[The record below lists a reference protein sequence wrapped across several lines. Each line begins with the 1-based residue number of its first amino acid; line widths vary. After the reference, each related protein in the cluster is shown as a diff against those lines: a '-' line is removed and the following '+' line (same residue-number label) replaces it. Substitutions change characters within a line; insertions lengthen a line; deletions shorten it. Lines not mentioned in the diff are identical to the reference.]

1 MNGRILKLEVPE
13 HQAVQELL
21 TWHASGKLAPDE
33 AERVARH
40 VRSCAQCRQDLQWE
54 RELLDEARREPQYD
68 VVAGE
73 ADTFGVD
80 AALGR
85 LMPRLGEQD
94 AVPAPKPQR
103 ADAATE
109 SAATQ
114 ASAGASAAAG
124 LTLPGRES
132 PWWRTLA
139 ANEPRWLRWAAL
151 AQCVIIAGLALLLAR
166 PGPETAGEYRAMGAS
181 DASQMTGSADGTSNG
196 AAGVGNVVV
205 IFAPG
210 ASEQDLRRVLQAQDA
225 RIVDGPTVTG
235 AYVLSIPAAERA
247 RALSALRAN
256 DAIKLAEP
264 LDAGGK
270 P

>member
-1 MNGRILKLEVPE
+1 MNGQIFKLEVPE

-40 VRSCAQCRQDLQWE
+40 VQSCAQCRQDLQWE
-54 RELLDEARREPQYD
+54 RELLDEARRD
-68 VVAGE
+68 AHAGDE
-73 ADTFGVD
+73 AEIS
-80 AALGR
+80 AALAR
-85 LMPRLGEQD
+85 LLPRLGEQEGIVAGAN
-94 AVPAPKPQR
+94 AVGM
-103 ADAATE
+103 ADVAAVENVSAATE
-109 SAATQ
+109 VTQ
-114 ASAGASAAAG
+114 VGGVAPMDAAAA
-124 LTLPGRES
+124 LPAGGS

-166 PGPETAGEYRAMGAS
+166 PEPEAAYHALGADVGAS
-181 DASQMTGSADGTSNG
+181 ALTPSS
-196 AAGVGNVVV
+196 GNIVV

-210 ASEQDLRRVLQAQDA
+210 TAEQDLRRLLQAQDA

-235 AYVLSIPAAERA
+235 AYVLDIPAAGRVQ
-247 RALSALRAN
+247 ALQTLRASP
-256 DAIKLAEP
+256 AVKLAEP
-264 LDAGGK
+264 LDSGAT